1 MDKYLGGGHWL
12 NRGIIWKCFGVDCDK
27 ICRVIRCGDGRKGQS
42 PGENPGM
49 WEGLIGVL
57 LILIEKSGERTQ
69 GKKYYNLS
77 FRKPE
82 F

>member
-49 WEGLIGVL
+49 WGRTDRCVIDLNREVRGEDTGEK
-57 LILIEKSGERTQ
+57 IL
-69 GKKYYNLS
+69 
-77 FRKPE
+77 
-82 F
+82 